1 MLLNVAQAFV
11 VELPAG
17 AAAMGRQRK
26 KTTRATTP
34 VAISI

>member
-17 AAAMGRQRK
+17 AAMGRQRK